1 MAKLLTDVRRK
12 TATAIVLTVLPIC
25 AIFAARIATHSALA
39 AEYPRAS
46 ALLFL
51 WVAADA
57 LALSAIAKAPNFRP
71 GVKALLG
78 AFAFA
83 AIAVPLAAAPPVRDE
98 FLAMPALMIAMMAT
112 ILLYAGWSVARAV
125 ITFRAT
131 ASFAVAAS
139 EILPAKLVHLRS
151 SELEMMHLALFRWNA
166 PVDVP
171 QHSVAFEY
179 HRYLTPMIVAFLVLQ
194 LIELSIVHFLVSL
207 WNENAAYILLALSV
221 WGVIWMVALLKSFR
235 IKPVLLT
242 LDGIQVRSGSMVDAF
257 VPYANILGI
266 VGGYDAERLK
276 QRSTLN
282 CAIMSAPNV
291 CIDLREP
298 IAITTF
304 FGRSRMIDSVALRL
318 DDSAGFHC
326 ALRDA
331 LR

>member
-1 MAKLLTDVRRK
+1 MAKLLIDARRK
-12 TATAIVLTVLPIC
+12 TAIAIVLTLLPIC
-25 AIFAARIATHSALA
+25 VILAARIATHSALA
-39 AEYPRAS
+39 TEYPRAS

-57 LALSAIAKAPNFRP
+57 LALSAIAKAPNSRS

-83 AIAVPLAAAPPVRDE
+83 AIAVPLAAAPAIRDA
-98 FLAMPALMIAMMAT
+98 FLAMPALMIAMTAT
-112 ILLYAGWSVARAV
+112 ILLYAGWSVARAA

-131 ASFAVAAS
+131 ASFAMAAS
-139 EILPAKLVHLRS
+139 EILPPKLVRLLN
-151 SELEMMHLALFRWNA
+151 SELEMMHLALFRWNTPA
-166 PVDVP
+166 DVP

-207 WNENAAYILLALSV
+207 WNETAVHILLALSV
-221 WGVIWMVALLKSFR
+221 WGVIWMIALLKSFR
-235 IKPVLLT
+235 IKPVLLM

-257 VPYANILGI
+257 VPYANMLGI
-266 VGGYDAERLK
+266 AGGYDAERLK
-276 QRSTLN
+276 QKSTLN
-282 CAIMSAPNV
+282 CAIMSSPNV
-291 CIDLREP
+291 CIDLRAP
-298 IAITTF
+298 IAITTY

-318 DDSAGFHC
+318 DDSAGFNS